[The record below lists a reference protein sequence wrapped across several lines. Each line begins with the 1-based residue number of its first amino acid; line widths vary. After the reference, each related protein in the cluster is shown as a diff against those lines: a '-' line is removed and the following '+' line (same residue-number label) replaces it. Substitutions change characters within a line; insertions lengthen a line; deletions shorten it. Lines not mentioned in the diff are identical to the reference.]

1 MGRLASPNTPRL
13 APCLAA
19 LPTGTAP
26 DGSHGDAHR
35 VGIARPLALLCASRQ
50 ARLDAVFERLIR
62 AFRAK
67 WLSALATEAPGP
79 ARHVRAYVRSV
90 CDCALQHSGAQEL
103 ALQLLMQPCYQTI
116 WHDFVA
122 EACAQY
128 TADHDPSQHCRAA
141 VEGLV
146 LCWAGAHS
154 AAAFHGMASVQ
165 TLTPTTLAAERD
177 RLLSVIDAAPAP
189 AQASTAADAA
199 RGTE

>member
-1 MGRLASPNTPRL
+1 MKRLASPNTPRL

-35 VGIARPLALLCASRQ
+35 VGSARPLALLCASRQ

-62 AFRAK
+62 AFRAE

-90 CDCALQHSGAQEL
+90 CDCALQHPRARAR

-116 WHDFVA
+116 WRDFAA
-122 EACAQY
+122 EACAQD
-128 TADHDPSQHCRAA
+128 TADHDLSQRCRAA
-141 VEGLV
+141 VEGLW
-146 LCWAGAHS
+146 LRWARSHS
-154 AAAFHGMASVQ
+154 AAPFHGTASVQ
-165 TLTPTTLAAERD
+165 TLTPTTLSAERD
-177 RLLSVIDAAPAP
+177 RLLSLLDAAPAP
-189 AQASTAADAA
+189 AYASAAAAAA
-199 RGTE
+199 RGAE